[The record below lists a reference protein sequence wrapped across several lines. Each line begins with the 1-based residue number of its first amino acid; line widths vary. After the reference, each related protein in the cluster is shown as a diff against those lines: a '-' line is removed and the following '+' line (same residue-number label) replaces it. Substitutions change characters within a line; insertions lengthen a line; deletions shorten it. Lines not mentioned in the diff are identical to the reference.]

1 MNEFLWACWDI
12 LVDSSLWMLFG
23 FFMAGLLRAFVP
35 SDLVA
40 RHLGRNQSGNIFKAA
55 LFGVPLPLCSCGVI
69 PAAAGLRRQGAGK
82 GATASFLIST
92 PETGVDS
99 MAASW
104 ALLDPLMTVLR
115 PASAFLT
122 AMVTGVLI
130 DAADKD
136 PVKEP
141 GKEPGKD
148 AAHGIGK
155 GALQDL
161 RTTPDLTPLGAASAC
176 ACCSCGGDPAAQSRF
191 RRFLDG
197 QRFAFDDLLADI
209 APWFTLGILLA
220 GVITIY
226 LPDDLGR
233 MLPGGGLTAMLAML
247 VVALPM
253 YVCATASTPIAA
265 ALALKGFSP
274 GALLVFLLAGP
285 ATNAATMVMV
295 GKMLGKKSAIIY
307 VGSIIAV
314 TLVCAVA
321 ADALYLWLGYE
332 VHAWLGDLGSE
343 EGGLLSIVA
352 ALVMLAILGRALART
367 ATQKFGLRG

>member
-1 MNEFLWACWDI
+1 MNEFLQACWNI
-12 LVDSSLWMLFG
+12 LVDSSFWMLFG

-35 SDLVA
+35 PDLVA
-40 RHLGRNQSGNIFKAA
+40 RHLGKNQSGNIFKAA

-99 MAASW
+99 IAVSW

-115 PASAFLT
+115 PLSAFLT
-122 AMVTGVLI
+122 AMVTGFFI

-136 PVKEP
+136 NTQEP
-141 GKEPGKD
+141 APP
-148 AAHGIGK
+148 
-155 GALQDL
+155 Q
-161 RTTPDLTPLGAASAC
+161 TPLGAAQGC
-176 ACCSCGGDPAAQSRF
+176 ASGCSCGGEAAARSPWK
-191 RRFLDG
+191 RFLDG

-209 APWFTLGILLA
+209 APWFGLGILLA
-220 GVITIY
+220 GIITLY
-226 LPDDLGR
+226 LPDDLGQT
-233 MLPGGGLTAMLAML
+233 LPGGGFTSMLAML
-247 VVALPM
+247 LVALPM

-265 ALALKGFSP
+265 ALAMKGFSP

-295 GKMLGKKSAIIY
+295 GRLLGKKSAFIY

-314 TLVCAVA
+314 TLACAVA
-321 ADALYLWLGYE
+321 ADALYLWLGFE
-332 VHAWLGDLGSE
+332 VHGWLDNSGSE
-343 EGGLLSIVA
+343 EGGLLAILA
-352 ALVMLAILGRALART
+352 ALIMLAMLARSVLQL
-367 ATQKFGLRG
+367 AARRFRLLRS

>member
-1 MNEFLWACWDI
+1 MNAFFQACWDI
-12 LVDSSLWMLFG
+12 LVDSSLWMLLG

-40 RHLGRNQSGNIFKAA
+40 RHLGKNQSGNIFKAA

-99 MAASW
+99 MAVSW

-115 PASAFLT
+115 PLAAFVT
-122 AMVTGVLI
+122 AMVTGLFI
-130 DAADKD
+130 DAADKND
-136 PVKEP
+136 NPAQP
-141 GKEPGKD
+141 
-148 AAHGIGK
+148 
-155 GALQDL
+155 
-161 RTTPDLTPLGAASAC
+161 LTPLAPLQSCTSG
-176 ACCSCGGDPAAQSRF
+176 CCSCAPAASSVWKRF
-191 RRFLDG
+191 VHG

-209 APWFTLGILLA
+209 APWFGLGILLA
-220 GVITIY
+220 GAITLY

-233 MLPGGGLTAMLAML
+233 MLPGGGLTSMLAML
-247 VVALPM
+247 LVAMPM

-295 GKMLGKKSAIIY
+295 GRLLGKKSAFIY
-307 VGSIIAV
+307 VASIIAV
-314 TLVCAVA
+314 TLLCAVA
-321 ADALYLWLGYE
+321 ADALYLWLGLE
-332 VHAWLGDLGSE
+332 VHGWLDNAAGE
-343 EGGLLSIVA
+343 EGGFLQILS
-352 ALVMLAILGRALART
+352 ALVMLAVLARSILKI
-367 ATQKFGLRG
+367 AALRLAKPAL

>member
-1 MNEFLWACWDI
+1 MNELLQACWDI
-12 LVDSSLWMLFG
+12 LVESSFWMLFG

-40 RHLGRNQSGNIFKAA
+40 RHLGKNQSGNIFKAA

-99 MAASW
+99 IAVSW

-115 PASAFLT
+115 PLSAFLT
-122 AMVTGVLI
+122 AMVTGFFI

-136 PVKEP
+136 STQEP
-141 GKEPGKD
+141 APPQTL
-148 AAHGIGK
+148 A
-155 GALQDL
+155 
-161 RTTPDLTPLGAASAC
+161 PSGAAQEC
-176 ACCSCGGDPAAQSRF
+176 ASGCCSCQGEAPAPSVWK
-191 RRFLDG
+191 RFLDG

-209 APWFTLGILLA
+209 APWFGLGILLA
-220 GVITIY
+220 GIITLY

-247 VVALPM
+247 LVALPM

-265 ALALKGFSP
+265 ALAMKGFSP

-295 GKMLGKKSAIIY
+295 GRLLGKKSAFIY

-321 ADALYLWLGYE
+321 ANALYLWLGFE
-332 VHAWLGDLGSE
+332 VHGWLDNAGAE
-343 EGGLLSIVA
+343 EGGLFAILA
-352 ALVMLAILGRALART
+352 ALVMLAVLLRSVLQLAARRFR
-367 ATQKFGLRG
+367 QLRS

>member
-1 MNEFLWACWDI
+1 MNELLHACWDI
-12 LVDSSLWMLFG
+12 LVDSSFWMLFG

-40 RHLGRNQSGNIFKAA
+40 RHLGKNQSGNIFKAA

-99 MAASW
+99 MAVSW

-115 PASAFLT
+115 PLSAFLT
-122 AMVTGVLI
+122 AMVTGFFI

-136 PVKEP
+136 STQEP
-141 GKEPGKD
+141 PTSQTL
-148 AAHGIGK
+148 A
-155 GALQDL
+155 
-161 RTTPDLTPLGAASAC
+161 PLGAAQGC
-176 ACCSCGGDPAAQSRF
+176 ASGCCSCRGEAPSLWK
-191 RRFLDG
+191 RFLDG

-209 APWFTLGILLA
+209 APWFGLGILLA
-220 GVITIY
+220 GIITLY
-226 LPDDLGR
+226 LPDDLGQT
-233 MLPGGGLTAMLAML
+233 LPGGGFTSMLAML
-247 VVALPM
+247 LVALPM

-265 ALALKGFSP
+265 ALAMKGFSP

-295 GKMLGKKSAIIY
+295 GRLLGKKSAFIY
-307 VGSIIAV
+307 VGSIIVV

-332 VHAWLGDLGSE
+332 VHGWLDNAGAE
-343 EGGLLSIVA
+343 EGGLLAVLA
-352 ALVMLAILGRALART
+352 AIVMLAMLARSVLQL
-367 ATQKFGLRG
+367 AARRFRRLRS

>member
-1 MNEFLWACWDI
+1 MNELLQACWDI
-12 LVDSSLWMLFG
+12 LVDSSFWMLFG

-40 RHLGRNQSGNIFKAA
+40 RHLGKNQSGNIFKAA

-99 MAASW
+99 MAVSW

-115 PASAFLT
+115 PLSAFLT
-122 AMVTGVLI
+122 AMVTGFFI

-136 PVKEP
+136 STQEP
-141 GKEPGKD
+141 PSPQTL
-148 AAHGIGK
+148 A
-155 GALQDL
+155 
-161 RTTPDLTPLGAASAC
+161 PLGTAQGCASG
-176 ACCSCGGDPAAQSRF
+176 CSCGGEAAARSSWK
-191 RRFLDG
+191 RFLDG

-209 APWFTLGILLA
+209 APWFGLGILLA
-220 GVITIY
+220 GIITLY
-226 LPDDLGR
+226 LPDDLGQT
-233 MLPGGGLTAMLAML
+233 LPGGGFTSMLAML
-247 VVALPM
+247 LVALPM

-265 ALALKGFSP
+265 ALAMKGFSP

-295 GKMLGKKSAIIY
+295 GRLLGKKSAFIY
-307 VGSIIAV
+307 VGSIIVV
-314 TLVCAVA
+314 TLACAVA
-321 ADALYLWLGYE
+321 ADALYLWLGFE
-332 VHAWLGDLGSE
+332 VHGWLDNSGAE
-343 EGGLLSIVA
+343 EGGLLAVLA
-352 ALVMLAILGRALART
+352 AIVMLAMLARSVLQL
-367 ATQKFGLRG
+367 AARRFRRLRS

>member
-99 MAASW
+99 MAVSW

-130 DAADKD
+130 DAADTD

-148 AAHGIGK
+148 TAHGIGK

-176 ACCSCGGDPAAQSRF
+176 ACSSCGGDPAPQSRF

-332 VHAWLGDLGSE
+332 VHAWLDDLESE
-343 EGGLLSIVA
+343 EGGLLSIVS
-352 ALVMLAILGRALART
+352 ALVMLAILGRALARM
-367 ATQKFGLRG
+367 AMQKFGRHG

>member
-99 MAASW
+99 MAVSW

-130 DAADKD
+130 DAADKE

-141 GKEPGKD
+141 GKD
-148 AAHGIGK
+148 AESGTGK

-161 RTTPDLTPLGAASAC
+161 RPTPDLAPLGAASAC
-176 ACCSCGGDPAAQSRF
+176 ASGCCSCGGDPAAQSRF

-220 GVITIY
+220 GVITVY

-247 VVALPM
+247 AVALPM

-295 GKMLGKKSAIIY
+295 GRMLGKKSAIIY

-343 EGGLLSIVA
+343 EGGLLSVVA
-352 ALVMLAILGRALART
+352 ALVMLAILGRALALM
-367 ATQKFGLRG
+367 AMQKFGRRG

>member
-99 MAASW
+99 MAVSW

-130 DAADKD
+130 DAADK
-136 PVKEP
+136 
-141 GKEPGKD
+141 EPGKD
-148 AAHGIGK
+148 AEHGIGK

-161 RTTPDLTPLGAASAC
+161 RPTPDLAPLGAASAC
-176 ACCSCGGDPAAQSRF
+176 ASGCCSCGGDTAAPSRF

-209 APWFTLGILLA
+209 APWFAFGILLA

-247 VVALPM
+247 AVALPM

-295 GKMLGKKSAIIY
+295 GRMLGKKSAIIY

-352 ALVMLAILGRALART
+352 ALVMLAILGRALARMT
-367 ATQKFGLRG
+367 MQKFGRRG